1 MPGCVKSLFK
11 LNCDGGLKMNSKIY
25 HSIPINST
33 AKRVVSQSGC
43 NDVVDEK
50 RILRENLVKKYKI
63 LQAEINKILSTKER
77 YSRDG
82 KIRLDILRKDFTS
95 VKDEITKMGKI
106 KIPQLKFESMFVDV
120 AKETLDTFT
129 FNKIKEEVKK
139 RIL

>member
-1 MPGCVKSLFK
+1 
-11 LNCDGGLKMNSKIY
+11 MNDRIY
-25 HSIPINST
+25 SSIPINST

-50 RILRENLVKKYKI
+50 RILRENLVKKI
-63 LQAEINKILSTKER
+63 NLLQAEINDIHSSKER

-82 KIRLDILRKDFTS
+82 KIRLDILRKEFTS
-95 VKDEITKMGKI
+95 VRNEITKMGKP
-106 KIPQLKFESMFVDV
+106 KIPQLEFERMFVDV